1 MRMQF
6 RKHFRSVRHLVA
18 RRLLDRERKGASLA
32 SAPIGPFARFI
43 QRLMETPMA
52 IPEDLELESPVEGW
66 IIEPKGYVFVH
77 TPAKDS
83 SLLADAPCA
92 LVGAQLLFKEPFQSA
107 ADWRSKVLAAGL
119 TLTFPSSETRN
130 AFLREIVPAYA
141 MTGELPDR
149 QYILPL
155 LLISVITYIV
165 LTGMAYLLPR
175 YLTKRIED
183 EGPVG
188 FALMFGNVGFMG
200 YPVVAS
206 IFGHEAIF
214 YAAVLNV
221 VNTFA
226 VFTIGTM
233 LITGKSEVEGSKFQ
247 KKVLYSTPMLAAY
260 LTMAIVA
267 LRIDNIPAFIS
278 QPLTMIGNITVPA
291 ALLIVGSSMSHL
303 SPRAMLGNG
312 TVYATTLFRLAILPI
327 AIYYLCRALGFSE
340 FVVNINTIVIAMP
353 VATYGT
359 ILCLRHG
366 KDTTFITEVTFITT
380 LISMLTIPA
389 LVMVFF

>member
-1 MRMQF
+1 MATVMITLF
-6 RKHFRSVRHLVA
+6 AIVVVGYAAGKLGYLGGTFDK
-18 RRLLDRERKGASLA
+18 RL
-32 SAPIGPFARFI
+32 
-43 QRLMETPMA
+43 
-52 IPEDLELESPVEGW
+52 
-66 IIEPKGYVFVH
+66 
-77 TPAKDS
+77 
-83 SLLADAPCA
+83 
-92 LVGAQLLFKEPFQSA
+92 
-107 ADWRSKVLAAGL
+107 SKVVIDITCPALIL
-119 TLTFPSSETRN
+119 SS
-130 AFLREIVPAYA
+130 A

-149 QYILPL
+149 AYILPL

-165 LTGMAYLLPR
+165 LTGFAYLLPR
-175 YLTKRIED
+175 YLTKRTED

-260 LTMAIVA
+260 VTMLIVA

-303 SPRAMLGNG
+303 SPRAMLGDG
-312 TVYATTLFRLAILPI
+312 TVYVTSLFRLAILPI
-327 AIYYLCRALGFSE
+327 AIHFLCRALGFSE

-380 LISMLTIPA
+380 LLSMLTIPA
-389 LVMVFF
+389 LVTFLF